1 MHKLGSGYKG
11 QYKFE
16 NESCLMLSEAHRK
29 VLYDGK
35 LSSAIA
41 AMYSPVSCDSQ
52 LCLESSPKEN
62 PSYFLHSPHALMSGV
77 SILERAKCFSPSPL
91 FSRSCVIVIILNL
104 LCFPLRTCALFSLSQ
119 FIPHCIPLEEFK
131 FCSHCSRS

>member
-1 MHKLGSGYKG
+1 MKFLALLFRAFHLSKKNCVCAFAPFQICAMHKLGSGYKG

-35 LSSAIA
+35 MSGAIA

-77 SILERAKCFSPSPL
+77 CWKRCGQD
-91 FSRSCVIVIILNL
+91 
-104 LCFPLRTCALFSLSQ
+104 LRRDC
-119 FIPHCIPLEEFK
+119 EEICEK
-131 FCSHCSRS
+131 KNTNGQQPQQRHEQ

>member
-1 MHKLGSGYKG
+1 MRNSHLLFGHQICAMQKLGSGYKG

-35 LSSAIA
+35 LSGAIA

-77 SILERAKCFSPSPL
+77 M
-91 FSRSCVIVIILNL
+91 VG
-104 LCFPLRTCALFSLSQ
+104 
-119 FIPHCIPLEEFK
+119 
-131 FCSHCSRS
+131 